1 MKTINVQLS
10 EAGIQQAIK
19 EIDEWNKQFQ
29 ERVREF
35 AKRLADEGCHIT
47 QMKIFANVSSEY
59 KPDTVKVYA
68 DASPDGNLTYKV
80 SYYMEGREAIFIEF
94 GAGVYYNG
102 PLGSSRHPKAGD
114 MNGDVTIGSW
124 SFGPNGKGLAGNDG
138 WFYGGRYTH
147 GTPTFMPMYSGAQEL
162 AQKIQTIAKEVFNG

>member
-29 ERVREF
+29 ERVERF
-35 AKRLADEGCHIT
+35 VQRLANEGYRIT
-47 QMKIFANVSSEY
+47 NAKVNSIPAGY
-59 KPDTVKVYA
+59 KKDTVQVSV
-68 DASPDGNLTYKV
+68 DASPEGYLKYSV
-80 SYYMEGREAIFIEF
+80 SYYMTGKEAIFLEF

-124 SFGPNGKGLAGNDG
+124 SFGPNGKRLAGNDG
-138 WFYGGRYTH
+138 WFYGGKYTH
-147 GTPTFMPMYSGAQEL
+147 GTPTYMPMYSGAQEL
-162 AQKIQTIAKEVFNG
+162 AQKIQAIAKEVFNG